1 MPAIRL
7 HITGRVQGVWFRAT
21 VKERADELGIKGWV
35 RNTDDGAVEIL
46 AEGEEDS
53 LDQFRQWCR
62 KGPPMAQVEELSEEN
77 FFWRHNASGMLRT
90 ALKIFLFL

>member
-1 MPAIRL
+1 
-7 HITGRVQGVWFRAT
+7 

-62 KGPPMAQVEELSEEN
+62 KGPPMAQVEDLTETIMNEDNHLE
-77 FFWRHNASGMLRT
+77 FR
-90 ALKIFLFL
+90 IV